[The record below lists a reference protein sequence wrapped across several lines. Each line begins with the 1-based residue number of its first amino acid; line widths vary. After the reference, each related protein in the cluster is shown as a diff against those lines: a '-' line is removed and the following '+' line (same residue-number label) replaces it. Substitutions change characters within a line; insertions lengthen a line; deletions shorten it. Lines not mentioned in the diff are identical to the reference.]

1 MIKRFCDVC
10 SDEIDIGSMYV
21 KVNVI
26 GENGVNIV
34 MESHFMC
41 LNAGNLRN
49 WLMMS
54 DVGKVELISMYEGD
68 EL

>member
-1 MIKRFCDVC
+1 M
-10 SDEIDIGSMYV
+10 
-21 KVNVI
+21 I
-26 GENGVNIV
+26 GESGVDRV